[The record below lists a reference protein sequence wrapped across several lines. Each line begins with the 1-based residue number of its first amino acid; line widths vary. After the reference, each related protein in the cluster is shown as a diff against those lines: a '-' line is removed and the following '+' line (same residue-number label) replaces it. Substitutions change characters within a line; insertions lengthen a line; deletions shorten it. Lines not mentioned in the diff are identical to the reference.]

1 MPPSAHQAPSL
12 VGWGSHLAHK
22 PTIER
27 IMPRKK
33 PYPTTLPIISRDAEL
48 RQAILTNLEFYLN
61 PKRDEAPSGLYP
73 QAGAT
78 VQMFRKM
85 ELPNGHQINVP
96 MNFDPSVCA
105 RQSGLNRRVYSL
117 LKRTRLK
124 DLLPLGLMD
133 EEEWMRYKEVDF
145 LCDKIFHPHYRAALD
160 LKELA
165 IDCMGEVPTA
175 RMAVYFGMESREKG
189 GRYVDHGYGR
199 EVERYPDTVYSGE
212 SYVCLYSENYK
223 PKSIWRCWGEGGLCW
238 TLKVAEV
245 TPSCISW
252 LSKPTRGAD
261 FELWESGSRVAV
273 SQSSADIREGRERRQ
288 AAS

>member
-1 MPPSAHQAPSL
+1 
-12 VGWGSHLAHK
+12 
-22 PTIER
+22 
-27 IMPRKK
+27 MPRKK

-48 RQAILTNLEFYLN
+48 RQAILTNLEFYLDPN
-61 PKRDEAPSGLYP
+61 QDEAPSGLYP
-73 QAGAT
+73 SVGAT
-78 VQMFRKM
+78 VQMFKSM
-85 ELPNGHQINVP
+85 EMPKWHEGAGFLGEQINVP
-96 MNFDPSVCA
+96 MNFDPSAAA
-105 RQSGLNRRVYSL
+105 RQSGLHRRVYSL

-145 LCDKIFHPHYRAALD
+145 LCDKIFYPHYSAALD

-165 IDCMGEVPTA
+165 IDALGEVPTA
-175 RMAVYFGMESREKG
+175 RMALYFGMESREKG
-189 GRYVDHGYGR
+189 ARYVDYGYGR
-199 EVERYPDTVYSGE
+199 EQVGRVPDTVYSGE

-238 TLKVAEV
+238 TLKVAEA

-252 LSKPTRGAD
+252 LGTPTRGAD
-261 FELWESGSRVAV
+261 YELWESGSRVAV
-273 SQSSADIREGRERRQ
+273 STRQDDIRQGRERRQ